1 MRTLR
6 LHHKD
11 RKVELIARVPL
22 FRDSSRRDIEKIA
35 RLADEIDVPAGREL
49 TREGETGKEFVVL
62 AKGAAEVTREGRTVN
77 TLRSGDFLGEIALVT
92 GAPRT
97 ATVTTTEPSRL
108 LVFGS
113 FMFRELLRTA
123 AVERRVLATL
133 AARLPSG

>member
-1 MRTLR
+1 MRALR
-6 LHHKD
+6 LHHKH
-11 RKVELIARVPL
+11 RKVELVARVPL
-22 FRDSSRRDIEKIA
+22 FRDSSRREIEKIA
-35 RLADEIDVPAGREL
+35 RLADEIEVPAGREL

-62 AKGAAEVTREGRTVN
+62 AEGAAEVTRGGRTVN

-92 GAPRT
+92 RAPRT

-108 LVFGS
+108 LVFSS